1 MYARRGRVK
10 RICSKCQPILI
21 MLYIFMIWQPW
32 KSRSQNTLSNS
43 LCLRQFWSYQSAD
56 KMSYIS
62 SYAEEHLRSWLKQS
76 GINCRLLWKWSNMYD
91 IMCSLGI
98 TFTIVNNGNA
108 ASEKGW
114 MEYVSES
121 LMINTEGFCIYFF
134 TEKECK
140 NTSTYMVKQ
149 LHIEKVYRYL
159 KNYRYF
165 CCKILHYNPN
175 SIHL

>member
-43 LCLRQFWSYQSAD
+43 LCLRQFWGYQSAD

-76 GINCRLLWKWSNMYD
+76 GINAGCYESDQICMISCAVWELHLQKWIMEMLPQKKAEWNMYP
-91 IMCSLGI
+91 SLWWSTLKDFDLI
-98 TFTIVNNGNA
+98 
-108 ASEKGW
+108 
-114 MEYVSES
+114 
-121 LMINTEGFCIYFF
+121 FF
-134 TEKECK
+134 TEKEYK
-140 NTSTYMVKQ
+140 NTSTYIYGKT
-149 LHIEKVYRYL
+149 ITYL
-159 KNYRYF
+159 KSLQVF
-165 CCKILHYNPN
+165 KKIQVL
-175 SIHL
+175 LL